1 MIENKTNLLQKIK
14 LNSCGNIFFH
24 SNETFNQLQLFLSME
39 LLEHFLRHKIS
50 FK

>member
-24 SNETFNQLQLFLSME
+24 SNETFTVVSINGTFRTFSEAQDKF
-39 LLEHFLRHKIS
+39 
-50 FK
+50 